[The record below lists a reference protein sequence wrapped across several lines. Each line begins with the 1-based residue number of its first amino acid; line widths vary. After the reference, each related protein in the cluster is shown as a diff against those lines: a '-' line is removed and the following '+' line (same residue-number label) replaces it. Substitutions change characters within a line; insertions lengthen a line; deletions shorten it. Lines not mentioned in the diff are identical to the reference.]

1 MHPPI
6 LIYKVERNLYN
17 IFLFNVLKIYW
28 DTIFMDKM
36 EKTLASVEKK
46 VEKFTEILEKFGLN
60 LIQTL
65 GKTNHQLGVL
75 TEKIGKLEK
84 DLVVVKGFG
93 PKFQEISKLRM
104 EFMVE
109 NKNIQAQLANLGN
122 KLEFELPQKASKE
135 SDEKVAKSPL
145 ELLERFR
152 KEVKTASTKSELSQA
167 ISSVREQLYILTGGH
182 KILLELR
189 TFEHKLQS
197 LDDVTETDFQNNL
210 TKKITEWQKL
220 F

>member
-1 MHPPI
+1 M
-6 LIYKVERNLYN
+6 LGYDLMEN
-17 IFLFNVLKIYW
+17 
-28 DTIFMDKM
+28 M
-36 EKTLASVEKK
+36 EKTLKSVDAK

-75 TEKIGKLEK
+75 TEKIEKMEK

-122 KLEFELPQKASKE
+122 KLEFELPQKASRE
-135 SDEKVAKSPL
+135 SGEKVAKSPL
-145 ELLERFR
+145 ELLELFR

-197 LDDVTETDFQNNL
+197 LDNVTETDFQNNL

>member
-1 MHPPI
+1 
-6 LIYKVERNLYN
+6 
-17 IFLFNVLKIYW
+17 
-28 DTIFMDKM
+28 
-36 EKTLASVEKK
+36 
-46 VEKFTEILEKFGLN
+46 
-60 LIQTL
+60 
-65 GKTNHQLGVL
+65 
-75 TEKIGKLEK
+75 TEKIEKIEK
-84 DLVVVKGFG
+84 DLVIVKGFG

-122 KLEFELPQKASKE
+122 KLDFGLPQKDPRKAAE
-135 SDEKVAKSPL
+135 NVVKSPL
-145 ELLERFR
+145 ELLEKFR
-152 KEVKTASTKSELSQA
+152 NEAKAAQTKSELLQF

-197 LDDVTETDFQNNL
+197 IDELRDSDYQNNL
-210 TKKITEWQKL
+210 VKKITEWQKL

>member
-17 IFLFNVLKIYW
+17 IFLFNVLKICW
-28 DTIFMDKM
+28 DTIFMEKM

-75 TEKIGKLEK
+75 TEKIEKMEK
-84 DLVVVKGFG
+84 DLIVVKGFG
-93 PKFQEISKLRM
+93 PKFQEISKIRM

-109 NKNIQAQLANLGN
+109 NKNIQAQLVNLGN
-122 KLEFELPQKASKE
+122 KLDFGFSQKDTSKIIQNT
-135 SDEKVAKSPL
+135 AKSPL
-145 ELLERFR
+145 ELLEKFR
-152 KEVKTASTKSELSQA
+152 KEVKTAQTKSELSQA
-167 ISSVREQLYILTGGH
+167 ISIVREHLYIMTGGH
-182 KILLELR
+182 KILMELR

-197 LDDVTETDFQNNL
+197 LDNVTETDFQNNL
-210 TKKITEWQKL
+210 IKKITEWQKL

>member
-1 MHPPI
+1 
-6 LIYKVERNLYN
+6 
-17 IFLFNVLKIYW
+17 
-28 DTIFMDKM
+28 MDKM

-75 TEKIGKLEK
+75 TEKIERMEK